1 MSSITLAVLLA
12 VIVVALAMLLVTI
25 VVALTMLLV
34 TVVVA
39 TLPMLLVALNTM
51 VTIVTIMTNA
61 MIIMMVSAIVMARH
75 IATMRL
81 WTAQVTIIAMMVAVA
96 KIRTAMMIEVLRA
109 MDVMTVVI
117 VVVIVVVTT
126 TVEAYRMMMTTVDAV
141 VGMINCR
148 QAKVEVRMV
157 GVNLIDAEQPVTTR
171 GVDGTIEILQGHESL
186 KL

>member
-1 MSSITLAVLLA
+1 MSSITLAMLLA

-25 VVALTMLLV
+25 VVALTMLFV
-34 TVVVA
+34 TIVVALAMLFVTIVVA
-39 TLPMLLVALNTM
+39 TLLMLLVAFNTM

-75 IATMRL
+75 VATMRL

-109 MDVMTVVI
+109 MDVMTVVV

-126 TVEAYRMMMTTVDAV
+126 SVEAYRVMMTTVDAV

-157 GVNLIDAEQPVTTR
+157 GVDLIDTEQPVTT
-171 GVDGTIEILQGHESL
+171 
-186 KL
+186 